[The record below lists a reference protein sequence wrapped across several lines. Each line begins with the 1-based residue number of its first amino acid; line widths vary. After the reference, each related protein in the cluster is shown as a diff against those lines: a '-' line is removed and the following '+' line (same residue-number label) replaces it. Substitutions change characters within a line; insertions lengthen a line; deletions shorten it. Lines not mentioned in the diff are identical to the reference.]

1 LKLTVKAT
9 EAANKL
15 DTEPPKPSAVL
26 QARAGL
32 QAALAALAA
41 ARVTLTQT
49 ELRAPADGIIVSVNR
64 YVGEIPGQSAG
75 TGGSNVNDRS
85 TGGAFITMTVL
96 ESRRVLRTLGLAGLD
111 PLCGA
116 REVTPSETRRGR
128 PLPWHSC
135 GNPLQPTATLLAYL
149 GRFRGRSICHR
160 LPPVATARLHKRSIL
175 GQPSVAAD
183 RSAGFC

>member
-1 LKLTVKAT
+1 VKAT

-116 REVTPSETRRGR
+116 REVTPSVTRRGR
-128 PLPWHSC
+128 PLPSRPGRNWS
-135 GNPLQPTATLLAYL
+135 QPTATVLACF
-149 GRFRGRSICHR
+149 GRLQGRPICHR
-160 LPPVATARLHKRSIL
+160 LPLVATALLHKCSI
-175 GQPSVAAD
+175 PC
-183 RSAGFC
+183 RP